1 MTSAKFGNLWLC
13 STPFSL
19 PYSHTTAIYFWA
31 NPQLVL
37 SAQTLSMDCPF
48 FRSATQHA
56 ATAELVARKTKRG
69 NVFLTVSVSEE
80 AETSNA
86 EAAACGAAGSPP
98 SRRMRRIRSGQDKWR
113 EKLPSLFRAC
123 MGRVGCRARRRTEA
137 RCGGRQISHS
147 PSEAFRVLG
156 SSSVCRLA

>member
-1 MTSAKFGNLWLC
+1 
-13 STPFSL
+13 
-19 PYSHTTAIYFWA
+19 
-31 NPQLVL
+31 
-37 SAQTLSMDCPF
+37 MDCPF

-86 EAAACGAAGSPP
+86 EAA
-98 SRRMRRIRSGQDKWR
+98 RRMRRIRSGQDKWR

-137 RCGGRQISHS
+137 RCGGRQISHP

-156 SSSVCRLA
+156 SSVCRLAGIVGLVSYL